1 MSISYN
7 QFIWY
12 GRQLLTAL
20 GLWGVVGCVL
30 MIVTSSLIY
39 YADTTSTAS
48 KVDVHQV
55 SKLLPATQKKLD
67 DNALIQTG
75 PSINN
80 LLAVINLLP
89 DEQSLPTILNQ
100 MHKQAKLAQLPI
112 ASANYKWRKVKKNTV
127 FTGKNIVQY
136 EITFTVKGS
145 YTAIRN
151 MINSV
156 LEQTPTLA
164 LDTLELKRDNST
176 STQTEA
182 KLTFLVYLIGRDE

>member
-1 MSISYN
+1 LTEKQEIEQYATEKEACETELSGYN
-7 QFIWY
+7 NGDSF
-12 GRQLLTAL
+12 
-20 GLWGVVGCVL
+20 
-30 MIVTSSLIY
+30 
-39 YADTTSTAS
+39 D
-48 KVDVHQV
+48 KVM
-55 SKLLPATQKKLD
+55 KQKKLD
-67 DNALIQTG
+67 DNALIHTG

-89 DEQSLPTILNQ
+89 EEQSLPTILNQ

-112 ASANYKWRKVKKNTV
+112 PSANYKWRKVKKNTV
-127 FTGKNIVQY
+127 FTGRNIAQY

-156 LEQTPTLA
+156 LVQTPTLA

-176 STQTEA
+176 STLTEA